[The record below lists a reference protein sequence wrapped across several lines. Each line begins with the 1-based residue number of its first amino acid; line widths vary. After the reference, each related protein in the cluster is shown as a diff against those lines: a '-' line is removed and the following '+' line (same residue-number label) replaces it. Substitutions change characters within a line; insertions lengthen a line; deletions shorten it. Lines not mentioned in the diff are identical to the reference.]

1 MAENRYFALLPQDT
15 VNSKELNSLP
25 VTARWIYVVMVAED
39 HGLRVPFTLSYTRI
53 RQITGLSRP
62 TIRKAV
68 IELAKAGY
76 LSYEHGG
83 LECNPN
89 VYDLNADWLKME

>member
-1 MAENRYFALLPQDT
+1 MPEDRYYAFIPQKT
-15 VNSKELNSLP
+15 VNSKELNALP

-39 HGLRVPFTLSYTRI
+39 HGYYTPFTLSYTRI

-76 LSYEHGG
+76 LTYEHGG
-83 LECNPN
+83 LEQNPN
-89 VYDLNADWLKME
+89 VYSLNSDKLRVR